1 MGPSDAKGLPAVP
14 NQPIKKK
21 CCTRPT
27 CHPSQHSED
36 RQNFPANMGDPS
48 LRRLPNP
55 INQKI
60 PASMPCRGNQA
71 LLQQQVQCK
80 KASPQSRKSS
90 GSSSPSTPCSG
101 PSPDASVHHPRKPLE
116 KLVLN
121 PESVTPQG
129 EPLPRRTSVSGSKQL
144 PAVTQPVLHNSAL
157 SPQSCRQPPDLQV
170 PVQVPP
176 SCPAC
181 SCQCPASLQ
190 YNPINPWQ
198 GVGKVSPNHGAE
210 IQPEMAQQNPCA
222 VFHQNIIC
230 PNVCCNPG
238 YATSSPINVRY
249 PGKTGSCSLDNGLS
263 AGMRMA
269 SSASPSS
276 VQCCAARSP
285 CLHTPAPAAA
295 SDNGM
300 MGLSPDAFQL
310 LTQQDRQLKL
320 LQAQVCGN
328 SSFLLCPLSDYAL
341 IVPLLEELN

>member
-1 MGPSDAKGLPAVP
+1 MGTSGAKSLPTVP

-21 CCTRPT
+21 WCTRSA

-36 RQNFPANMGDPS
+36 RQNFPANTGDPS

-55 INQKI
+55 TNQKI

-101 PSPDASVHHPRKPLE
+101 PSPDTSVHHPRKPLE

-121 PESVTPQG
+121 PASVTPQG
-129 EPLPRRTSVSGSKQL
+129 EPPVRRASISGSKQL
-144 PAVTQPVLHNSAL
+144 PAVTQPVLHSSAL

-190 YNPINPWQ
+190 YNPINSWQ
-198 GVGKVSPNHGAE
+198 GIGKMSPKHGVE
-210 IQPEMAQQNPCA
+210 IQSEMAQQNPCA
-222 VFHQNIIC
+222 AFHQNIIC

-249 PGKTGSCSLDNGLS
+249 PGKTGSCSLDSGLS
-263 AGMRMA
+263 PGIRMP
-269 SSASPSS
+269 SSGSPSS
-276 VQCCAARSP
+276 PQCCAARSP

-300 MGLSPDAFQL
+300 MGLSPDAYQL
-310 LTQQDRQLKL
+310 LTEQDRQLKL

-328 SSFLLCPLSDYAL
+328 VSFLLCPLSD
-341 IVPLLEELN
+341 

>member
-1 MGPSDAKGLPAVP
+1 MRS
-14 NQPIKKK
+14 
-21 CCTRPT
+21 T

-36 RQNFPANMGDPS
+36 RQNFAANVGDPS

-55 INQKI
+55 IKQKI
-60 PASMPCRGNQA
+60 PASMPGRGNQA
-71 LLQQQVQCK
+71 LPQQQVQCK
-80 KASPQSRKSS
+80 KASPQSRRSS
-90 GSSSPSTPCSG
+90 GSSSPLTPCSG
-101 PSPDASVHHPRKPLE
+101 PSPDTSVHHPRKPLE

-129 EPLPRRTSVSGSKQL
+129 EPPVRRTSIPGSKQL

-170 PVQVPP
+170 PVQVSP

-181 SCQCPASLQ
+181 SCQCPASFQ
-190 YNPINPWQ
+190 YNPINSWQ
-198 GVGKVSPNHGAE
+198 GIGKMSPKHGAE
-210 IQPEMAQQNPCA
+210 NQSEMAQQNPCA
-222 VFHQNIIC
+222 MFHQNIIC

-249 PGKTGSCSLDNGLS
+249 PGKAGSCSLDSGLS
-263 AGMRMA
+263 PGIRMP

-276 VQCCAARSP
+276 PQCCAAHSP
-285 CLHTPAPAAA
+285 CLHTPAPTAA

-300 MGLSPDAFQL
+300 MGLSPDAFRL
-310 LTQQDRQLKL
+310 LTEQDRQLKL

-328 SSFLLCPLSDYAL
+328 VSFLPCPLSDYAL
-341 IVPLLEELN
+341 IAPLPKELN

>member
-1 MGPSDAKGLPAVP
+1 METSNAKRPTVP
-14 NQPIKKK
+14 NQPIRKKW
-21 CCTRPT
+21 CMRST

-36 RQNFPANMGDPS
+36 KQNFPANMGDPS
-48 LRRLPNP
+48 LRRIPNP

-71 LLQQQVQCK
+71 LLRQQGQCK
-80 KASPQSRKSS
+80 KACPQSRKSS

-101 PSPDASVHHPRKPLE
+101 PSPDTSVHHPRKPLE

-129 EPLPRRTSVSGSKQL
+129 EPPVRRTSISGSKQL

-157 SPQSCRQPPDLQV
+157 SPQSCRQPADLQV

-176 SCPAC
+176 CCPAC

-190 YNPINPWQ
+190 YNPINSWQ
-198 GVGKVSPNHGAE
+198 GIGKMSPKYGVE
-210 IQPEMAQQNPCA
+210 IQSEIAQQNPCA

-238 YATSSPINVRY
+238 YATSSPINVKY

-263 AGMRMA
+263 PGMRMP

-276 VQCCAARSP
+276 PQCCAAHSP
-285 CLHTPAPAAA
+285 CLHTPAPAAG

-300 MGLSPDAFQL
+300 MGLSPDAYRL
-310 LTQQDRQLKL
+310 LTEQDRQLKL

-328 SSFLLCPLSDYAL
+328 VSFLFSPLSDYAL
-341 IVPLLEELN
+341 IVPLPKELN